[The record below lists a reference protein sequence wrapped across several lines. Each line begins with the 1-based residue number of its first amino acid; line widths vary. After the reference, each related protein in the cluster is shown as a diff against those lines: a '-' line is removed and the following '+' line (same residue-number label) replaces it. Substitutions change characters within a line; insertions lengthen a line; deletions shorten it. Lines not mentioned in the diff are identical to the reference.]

1 MSRVVAASPI
11 PSRLTAVPPS
21 DCPPADWAAPP
32 HGRGAGIPA
41 GVALAAPVAA
51 DVRRRGAACFTLL
64 AAGVLT
70 VAGCGQTKAPP
81 APVKKPAAVADKSGD
96 VRTPGPAAESAAR
109 SPAPAEVAAAPAEV
123 AAVLG
128 GPEVDVAAVKQ
139 AGTAAVETILGRLA
153 AATDE
158 DGRVTAI
165 DDIAKLGAAAE
176 PALQPLLK
184 AATDTTS
191 ARIRWH
197 AIRAIGRI
205 GHDASSAVPALIAA
219 LADSDPIVVTQ
230 SVVALG
236 DIRRDDPR
244 HDADLPATEAAAF
257 IQARDAL
264 MKACSH
270 ADARVRRAAL
280 RSVKEFVSVDDLGPL
295 FVKFLSDSDPS
306 VILPSLQSLA
316 DLGEP
321 VVPLLL
327 KALEDPKAR
336 YWATVALMEM
346 GPKAAAATD
355 PLTTLLATGEI
366 DERMQT
372 GLALAAIGEPAAAA
386 ADELAGLLESP
397 EGALR
402 FTGAYALGRIR
413 GPGADAALEKA
424 AADAD
429 PFLATI
435 ATWARARIHPDDPAL
450 VDAAV
455 TRLTAGLTSD
465 RHNLRAA
472 AVRSIADLRGS
483 IPDDREAEVANAVVK
498 LLNDPRGDVAR
509 AAAEALV
516 QMGPTAIAALEQ
528 ALEDPALELPAVQ
541 LLSSLG
547 KLSEPAVDS
556 LTKSLGDTDPVI
568 RGEAA
573 VALASVGS
581 EAVEAV
587 PSLIEM
593 ISAAVDAPAEPV
605 ESAGMD
611 MVGSAA
617 GNRLA
622 AIFALGKIGP
632 AAARAV
638 DRLTALAGADD
649 DDMLATMASWALLK
663 IEPGNPAHF
672 EAAIPRLRKALRAER
687 ETVRAEAARALG
699 EIGYPASS
707 AIPMLELLS
716 DDDPSA
722 AVRAAAAE
730 ALPKLKGGP
739 GAR

>member
-1 MSRVVAASPI
+1 MSRVVAASTL
-11 PSRLTAVPPS
+11 PSRSSAVPPCGAS
-21 DCPPADWAAPP
+21 ACPHAPGAAPAAGT
-32 HGRGAGIPA
+32 GRGSWR
-41 GVALAAPVAA
+41 GVAILAI
-51 DVRRRGAACFTLL
+51 L
-64 AAGVLT
+64 AAGPLT
-70 VAGCGQTKAPP
+70 ATGCGQAKAPP
-81 APVKKPAAVADKSGD
+81 APKPAAVPTGNADY
-96 VRTPGPAAESAAR
+96 RTPAPSEGSAAR
-109 SPAPAEVAAAPAEV
+109 SPAPAEGAAE
-123 AAVLG
+123 LT
-128 GPEVDVAAVKQ
+128 GPEAEVAAVKQ
-139 AGTAAVETILGRLA
+139 AGTAAVDAVLGRLA

-158 DGRVTAI
+158 DGRVGAI
-165 DDIAKLGAAAE
+165 DDIAKLGAAAR
-176 PALQPLLK
+176 PALEALLK
-184 AATDTTS
+184 AAADS
-191 ARIRWH
+191 ASVRTRWH

-205 GHDASSAVPALIAA
+205 GHDASSAVPAIVAA
-219 LADSDPIVVTQ
+219 LADTDPIVVTQ

-236 DIRRDDPR
+236 DIRSDDPR
-244 HDADLPATEAAAF
+244 HDADLPAAEAAAF
-257 IQARDAL
+257 AQAREGVI
-264 MKACSH
+264 KACSH

-280 RSVKEFVSVDDLGPL
+280 RSVKAFVGADELGPL
-295 FVKFLSDSDPS
+295 FVKLLSDSDPS

-316 DLGEP
+316 DIGEP

-327 KALEDPKAR
+327 KAVEDPKSR

-355 PLTTLLATGEI
+355 ALTALLATGEI
-366 DERMQT
+366 DERMQA

-386 ADELAGLLESP
+386 ADELVGLLESP
-397 EGALR
+397 DGALR

-424 AADAD
+424 SADAD

-455 TRLTAGLTSD
+455 TRLTAGLSSD
-465 RHNLRAA
+465 RPNVRAA
-472 AVRSIADLRGS
+472 ALRGIADLRGS

-498 LLNDPRGDVAR
+498 MVNDPRGDVAQ
-509 AAAEALV
+509 AAAEALM

-528 ALEDPALELPAVQ
+528 SLADPALEMPAVQ
-541 LLSSLG
+541 LLSALG
-547 KLSEPAVDS
+547 KLSKPAVDS
-556 LTKSLGDTDPVI
+556 LTESLGDADPVI

-573 VALASVGS
+573 VALASVGPD
-581 EAVEAV
+581 AAEAV
-587 PSLIEM
+587 PSLIKM
-593 ISAAVDAPAEPV
+593 VSAAVEEPAAPAE
-605 ESAGMD
+605 SAGID

-632 AAARAV
+632 ASAKAV
-638 DRLTALAGADD
+638 EALTALAAIDN

-687 ETVRAEAARALG
+687 ETVRIEAARALG

-707 AIPMLELLS
+707 AIPMLELLAE
-716 DDDPSA
+716 DDPSP